1 MFLYYNRFR
10 EVGEGTSI
18 PPGLYNLDEIK
29 KWGKSRNWCP
39 YYLIHRAIN
48 HQVVDM
54 WATTMAGMARG
65 GGCKW

>member
-1 MFLYYNRFR
+1 MYCDRFR

-29 KWGKSRNWCP
+29 KWGKSMNWCP
-39 YYLIHRAIN
+39 YYLIHRVIN
-48 HQVVDM
+48 HQVLVDM
-54 WATTMAGMARG
+54 WAKRMTGIARG